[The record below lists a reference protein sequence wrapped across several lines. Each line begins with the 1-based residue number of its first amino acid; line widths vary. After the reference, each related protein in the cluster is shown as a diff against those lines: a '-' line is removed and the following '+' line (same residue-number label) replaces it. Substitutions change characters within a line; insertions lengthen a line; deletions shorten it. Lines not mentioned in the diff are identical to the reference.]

1 MAYPHTSPAN
11 YRNSHRE
18 WARAS
23 YLDAGIV
30 RIAGRSLSAGGFMP
44 IAHIHFMY
52 DLVEGD
58 LREAKRRLADEV
70 ADSIARNVVHHHQGS
85 PKDLVTVVFH
95 DIGADDWAVGGTLF
109 RDRAD

>member
-1 MAYPHTSPAN
+1 MTWAPPDRDTGYRAVAESPLV
-11 YRNSHRE
+11 SPGE
-18 WARAS
+18 
-23 YLDAGIV
+23 V
-30 RIAGRSLSAGGFMP
+30 RLP
-44 IAHIHFMY
+44 LAHIHFMY

-95 DIGADDWAVGGTLF
+95 DIGADDWATGGKLF
-109 RDRAD
+109 SDRSD